1 MYLNYKN
8 SKITIA
14 DYDPDY
20 GPGGADPKE
29 FFAQD
34 ISLDLNA
41 TISPTYTT
49 DKRYSYIFAPDDGI
63 NGVLSISYLITGDDP
78 LKDYIINDSGT
89 NSHYRTLSG
98 NFGGLN
104 FSSGYLTN
112 YSLSFSPNSKLA
124 AQASIKFFGALS
136 GQHTKSSKYSHG
148 VTDGASQGGDAAIFN
163 VQDVKITSNEV
174 QDKEIFYSVD
184 NISSLSYSYQSQ
196 VDPSYEIGEILPSH
210 VVFGQKNVTANLE
223 LDSLSGDLPVYGKTA
238 DFKITLAHPDV
249 PDFTLEYPVSGAISR
264 RNIKTSVGQLIKT
277 DLTVQQSFFGECP
290 TVTNTVGAHAWG
302 STYGLTGTN
311 FVDVTRI
318 TLNGREIEDFTVVSK
333 TLINFKVPEGA
344 SSGPISVF
352 TEGCEFGT
360 ASSSNVTVTDPG
372 IKITAYYESNRT
384 TESYVARY
392 LDQIIIKGEYFND
405 VDHVYFVR
413 DTGPQGDSGTSGQ
426 NMTMVDAEFQITS
439 TGPESEIKAIVPENC
454 MSGHVTMK
462 STSRGDVKSTNDAH
476 LNGRHFVPFPVIT
489 KATFS
494 NSNRPRG
501 LITLQG
507 HGFSS
512 MVDPLGDASGSVGNL
527 PLGRLSGATSSGFEV
542 LNETGEAIGNNRLL
556 MAAPKNAEGYPAG
569 KITIS
574 GASGVFASAP
584 VDYIPEVFI
593 SGISASVSKSSLVLP
608 RSHIASGQLNTS
620 IRITGQNFF
629 TSLLDSVTPHHSEN
643 SLAYSVDYN
652 GETGIVYPDSSSPNS
667 ILTGTVP
674 FTARSGLLRIRS
686 AAGEVHPSG
695 MLFSPVMPAPVINS
709 ISSLSGVAGDTI
721 TISGHYFSNATA
733 LKLIKRSTS
742 KASDESISGFL
753 YPRDS
758 GNVETENAL
767 SSEAF
772 RVLHGGVSG
781 FSSHIGVS
789 KGLTNSAD
797 IITFPIPTGFRGAGA
812 TAGTAG
818 SAGTAGT
825 SFDVYEQDAANF
837 LFTGHGIFDVVIET
851 SRGGYTTSGSL
862 SSGLVVMGEP
872 TPSGCYVNTDE
883 INSAHHGDFVNRSIT
898 GVIGDEI
905 IISGDNLYP
914 NSKVYLNDFEGDNAK
929 AIPARSLHLP
939 TVFDSTDSHI
949 RSGQYTGL
957 AFNIPPRTGLNPVP
971 MAATGIKF
979 FVQTPKSVVPIKS
992 YDGKNWPL
1000 TVQTH
1005 KPVGPQDIM
1014 LFLPPT
1020 ISGFEPKFASEGE
1033 TIKVSG
1039 AFLTGISQVFVGE
1052 TEITDDNYLK
1062 TKNASLAADW
1072 QNRDNTVATIE
1083 KSIYGTSFSFQV
1095 PTGIRGGSLNV
1106 QATGGNVI
1114 SDEVLTMIDPVPTI
1128 HGFSPKAL
1136 GFDRP
1141 VYLSG
1146 SNLNQ
1151 VRKVYIS
1158 GIRATY
1164 LQDDIIAPNSSEYF
1178 EDGFK
1183 FNQDYYVEVPCNGT
1197 LLDGGSATGIKF
1209 FTPPNLAKS
1218 GYITIE
1224 SKDGT
1229 KVVSDD
1235 CLYLSRIEKISPEL
1249 AFLDDQKIHVKG
1261 VNLNYP
1267 GLDLRFRGAW
1277 NPRSEEEEKA
1287 QDYRF
1292 VHPSGAVKYHGASYE
1307 NTSWGATGAYFYPN
1321 RETQCDSIYL
1331 TSGSKISE
1339 TKATGPHEKYFTNSY
1354 GMVVD
1359 QSKEAFIPQPEIS
1372 GEFRKLIPGPN
1383 KTYSCGGKY
1392 GLVNHVFAVGEQF
1405 YFTGVNCFDV
1415 SRNIVATWHRP
1426 AFTARDGN
1434 FQGWW
1439 DEAIFSKFLTKNLS
1453 GGFDNT
1459 PKYLISNKQG
1469 GTYYDLLTGSL
1480 SGSLTGSLVSDF
1492 DAGYVVMSGTFGEGM
1507 INPYSFIGAI
1517 MAGEK
1522 VSISLSLCSKCDTNC
1537 NIDEEVILDDGLN
1550 YAALDAPRGG
1560 SLGNQSVNCGDL
1572 DSLPEA
1578 AQAKN
1583 AQDRINQHILSQD
1596 C

>member
-78 LKDYIINDSGT
+78 LKDYIVNDSGT
-89 NSHYRTLSG
+89 NNHYRTLSG

-136 GQHTKSSKYSHG
+136 GQHTKSNKYSHAAP
-148 VTDGASQGGDAAIFN
+148 DGASQGGDAAIFN

-184 NISSLSYSYQSQ
+184 NIASLSYSYQSQ

-210 VVFGQKNVTANLE
+210 VVFGQKSVTANLE

-238 DFKITLAHPDV
+238 DFKISLAHPDV
-249 PDFTLEYPVSGAISR
+249 PNFTLEYPVSGAISR

-277 DLTVQQSFFGECP
+277 DLTVQQSFFGQCP

-302 STYGLTGTN
+302 STYALTGTN
-311 FVDVTRI
+311 FVDVTKI
-318 TLNGREIEDFTVVSK
+318 TIGSREIEDFTVASK
-333 TLINFKVPEGA
+333 TLINFKIPEG
-344 SSGPISVF
+344 STSGPISVF

-360 ASSSNVTVTDPG
+360 ASSSNVTITDPG
-372 IKITAYYESNRT
+372 IKITSYFESNRT
-384 TESYVARY
+384 TESYIARY
-392 LDQIIIKGEYFND
+392 LDQIIIKGEYFNE

-413 DTGPQGDSGTSGQ
+413 NAGPQGASSAHS
-426 NMTMVDAEFQITS
+426 MMDADFEITS
-439 TGPESEIKAIVPENC
+439 TGPNSEIKAIVPENC
-454 MSGHVTMK
+454 MSGHITMK
-462 STSRGDVKSTNDAH
+462 STARGGIVSTNDNH
-476 LNGRHFVPFPVIT
+476 LKARHFVPFPKIT

-494 NSNRPRG
+494 NTNRPKG
-501 LITLQG
+501 LITLEG

-512 MVDPLGDASGSVGNL
+512 MVDPFGNATGSVGNL
-527 PLGRLSGATSSGFEV
+527 PLGRLSGALSSGFQV

-556 MAAPKNAEGYPAG
+556 IAAPKNEKGYPGG

-574 GASGVFASAP
+574 GASGVIASAP
-584 VDYIPEVFI
+584 VDYVPEVFI

-608 RSHIASGQLNTS
+608 QSHIASGALNTS
-620 IRITGQNFF
+620 ITITGENFF
-629 TSLLDSVTPHHSEN
+629 TNLLDSVTPHHSNN

-652 GETGIVYPDSSSPNS
+652 GETGIVYPDSSNPNS

-686 AAGEVHPSG
+686 SEGEVHPSG

-709 ISSLSGVAGDTI
+709 TSNLSGVNGDTI
-721 TISGHYFSNATA
+721 TISGNYFSNATS

-742 KASDESISGFL
+742 KASDEIISGVL
-753 YPRDS
+753 RPREI
-758 GNVETENAL
+758 NNTETENTATTQ
-767 SSEAF
+767 AF
-772 RVLHGGVSG
+772 RLLHGGVSG

-789 KGLTNSAD
+789 KGTTASAD
-797 IITFPIPTGFRGAGA
+797 IITFPIPTGFRGGGA
-812 TAGTAG
+812 SGGTAG

-825 SFDVYEQDAANF
+825 SFDAYIKSNF
-837 LFTGHGIFDVVIET
+837 LFTGHSIFDIVLET
-851 SRGGYTTSGSL
+851 SRGGYTASGSL
-862 SSGLVVMGEP
+862 TSGLVVMGEP
-872 TPSGCYVNTDE
+872 TPSGCYVNTAE
-883 INSAHHGDFVNRSIT
+883 INSAHHGDFVNRSVT
-898 GVIGDEI
+898 GVVGEEV

-914 NSKVYLNDFEGDNAK
+914 NSKVFLNDFEGSNAK
-929 AIPARSLHLP
+929 AIPARSLHVP
-939 TVFDSTDSHI
+939 TVLGSADSHL

-957 AFNIPPRTGLNPVP
+957 AFNIPSRTGLNPI
-971 MAATGIKF
+971 AISDTGIKF
-979 FVQTPKSVVPIKS
+979 FVQTPKSITPIKS

-1000 TVQTH
+1000 TVQSH
-1005 KPVGPQDIM
+1005 KPVGPQDVM

-1020 ISGFEPKFASEGE
+1020 ISGFEPKFASEGD

-1039 AFLTGISQVFVGE
+1039 AFLTGLSRVFVGE

-1062 TKNASLAADW
+1062 TKNADLVADW
-1072 QNRDNTVATIE
+1072 QNRDNTVQTIE
-1083 KSIYGTSFSFQV
+1083 KSIYGTSFSFHV
-1095 PTGIRGGSLNV
+1095 PTGIKGGSLNI

-1114 SDEVLTMIDPVPTI
+1114 SDEPLTMTDPIPTI
-1128 HGFSPKAL
+1128 HGFTPQAL
-1136 GFDRP
+1136 GFNRP
-1141 VYLSG
+1141 IYLSG

-1151 VRKVYIS
+1151 VRKIYVS
-1158 GIRATY
+1158 GIKSTY
-1164 LQDDIIAPNSSEYF
+1164 LQDDIIAPNSSSYP

-1183 FNQDYYVEVPCNGT
+1183 FNQDYYVEVPCNSV

-1209 FTPPNLAKS
+1209 TTPPNLAKS

-1229 KVVSDD
+1229 RLVSDD

-1249 AFLDDQKIHVKG
+1249 AFLDDQKILAQG

-1267 GLDLRFRGAW
+1267 GLDIRLRGAW
-1277 NPRSEEEEKA
+1277 NPSSEDQIKS

-1292 VHPSGAVKYHGASYE
+1292 SAPSGSVNYHGPNYQGK
-1307 NTSWGATGAYFYPN
+1307 TWGATGAYFYPH
-1321 RETQCDSIYL
+1321 RETQCDNIYL
-1331 TSGSKISE
+1331 TSGSKTSE
-1339 TKATGPHEKYFTNSY
+1339 TKATGPHEKFFTNSY

-1359 QSKEAFIPQPEIS
+1359 QSKEVFIPQPEIS
-1372 GEFRKLIPGPN
+1372 GEFRRLVPGAN
-1383 KTYSCGGKY
+1383 KTYSDGGKY
-1392 GLVNHVFAVGEQF
+1392 GLVNNVFAVGEQF
-1405 YFTGVNCFDV
+1405 YVTGVNCFDV
-1415 SRNIVATWHRP
+1415 SRNLVGTWHRP
-1426 AFTARDGN
+1426 SFSVRDGD

-1439 DEAIFSKFLTKNLS
+1439 DEAIVSKFLTKNLS
-1453 GGFDNT
+1453 GGFDNSE
-1459 PKYLISNKQG
+1459 KYLISNKQG
-1469 GTYYDLLTGSL
+1469 GAYYDLLTGSL
-1480 SGSLTGSLVSDF
+1480 SGTLTGSSISDF
-1492 DAGYVVMSGTFGEGM
+1492 NAGHVVLSGTFGEGIVNTLGFVGAVM
-1507 INPYSFIGAI
+1507 GGDQISIN
-1517 MAGEK
+1517 
-1522 VSISLSLCSKCDTNC
+1522 LSLCSKCDINC

-1550 YAALDAPRGG
+1550 YAALDSPKGG
-1560 SLGNQSVNCGDL
+1560 SLGSKSVNCGDL
-1572 DSLPEA
+1572 DFLPEA

-1583 AQDRINQHILSQD
+1583 SQDRINQHILSQD